1 MDEAAPRPGR
11 YDDRPPADRG
21 DRPLASDYI
30 GIPGFQFIQDPLD
43 YFPTIH
49 HTNQDVYDHCVPED
63 LVQSAVVMASF
74 VYFTA
79 MRDEMLPRKPLP
91 IPVEAVK

>member
-1 MDEAAPRPGR
+1 MDEAAPGPWR
-11 YDDRPPADRG
+11 DNHRPPADRR
-21 DRPLASDYI
+21 DRPSSFDYI

-43 YFPTIH
+43 YFPTLH
-49 HTNQDVYDHCVPED
+49 HTNQDVYDHCVAED

-74 VYFTA
+74 VYFAA

-91 IPVEAVK
+91 VPVEVK

>member
-1 MDEAAPRPGR
+1 MEEPVYESRIHEGRRPGR
-11 YDDRPPADRG
+11 
-21 DRPLASDYI
+21 I

-43 YFPTIH
+43 YFPQLH

-74 VYFTA
+74 AYHAA
-79 MRDEMLPRKPLP
+79 MRPEMLPRKPLP
-91 IPVEAVK
+91 VPVEHVPAAGR